1 MQTSKRWISWVRSF
15 LPSKLPTGMTDLE
28 LFIDSI
34 LTTYQLPEND
44 TFRGAVCTMI
54 LHLAPDSTWK
64 PKRHF
69 AKAILKS
76 MANQVA
82 YEQMQRYKEKAKE
95 PKLEVVGGDQ
105 SERTT
110 EEVVQETQA
119 VRVQ

>member
-1 MQTSKRWISWVRSF
+1 
-15 LPSKLPTGMTDLE
+15 
-28 LFIDSI
+28 
-34 LTTYQLPEND
+34 
-44 TFRGAVCTMI
+44 MI